1 MQPQSFAL
9 LFTVAMLAVTAYFLL
24 GSIPLL
30 VLRHDN
36 PMDARFIRSFYI
48 TYYRIALVTAV
59 AAATSHAWAGRTAF
73 ASGAAA
79 IAILTVVLWR
89 SFIPQ
94 MDRLGGEIQSSD
106 PMAIPGFRK
115 IHKSAIGINF
125 AQLLAILGS
134 LAWF

>member
-1 MQPQSFAL
+1 MQAQSFAL
-9 LFTVAMLAVTAYFLL
+9 LFTVAMLTVTAYFLL
-24 GSIPLL
+24 GSVPLL

-48 TYYRIALVTAV
+48 TYYRFALLTAV
-59 AAATSHAWAGRTAF
+59 AAATSHAWAGRPAF

-89 SFIPQ
+89 SFIPR
-94 MDRLGGEIQSSD
+94 MDQLGGEIQASD
-106 PMAIPGFRK
+106 PMAIPGFRR
-115 IHKSAIGINF
+115 IHKTAIGINF

>member
-1 MQPQSFAL
+1 MTPNSFAL

-24 GSIPLL
+24 GSVPLL

-59 AAATSHAWAGRTAF
+59 AAAASHAWAGRSAF
-73 ASGAAA
+73 AAGAAA
-79 IAILTVVLWR
+79 IGVLTVLLWR

-94 MDRLGGEIQSSD
+94 MDRLGGEIQASD